1 MCFSEA
7 SREYGVPE
15 KLLRATAQVE
25 SGNNPRAI
33 GKNPGGTR
41 DLGLMQINSSHLGK
55 LSKWNITE
63 NELLNNPCLNLKVGA
78 WVMAENIRR
87 HGYNWTAVGAYNVG
101 CAKLAKDECERRRNI
116 YAGKIYRAMGKV
128 EKDGPRYMAQERP
141 YAKYASHTQTV
152 APAYGISSVKFGRS
166 DKNEVDGNES

>member
-15 KLLRATAQVE
+15 LLLRATAQVE
-25 SGNNPRAI
+25 SSNNPRAI

-41 DLGLMQINSSHLGK
+41 DLGLMQINSSHLDR

-63 NELLNNPCLNLKVGA
+63 KELLNDPCLNLKVGA
-78 WVMAENIRR
+78 WVMSENIRR

-101 CAKLAKDECERRRNI
+101 CAKLAKNECERRRNI
-116 YAGKIYRAMGKV
+116 YAGKIYRAMGQI
-128 EKDGPRYMAQERP
+128 EKNGQRNVAQGWAQTKQVA
-141 YAKYASHTQTV
+141 YAQTV
-152 APAYGISSVKFGRS
+152 APEPGISSVKFGRS
-166 DKNEVDGNES
+166 DKEVGGNES